1 MKNRAHPSGFT
12 IVEMLV
18 VIVIIAML
26 AAFAIPAIAGVQG
39 RSQAVTCSSRMR
51 DIGAAILLYGQD
63 NQGRFPRS
71 SHSAAANREPGWA
84 ASIAPYLGAQP
95 ADATA
100 AWVNRKFRC
109 PGNPD
114 RSPGAYSYGMNVF
127 FELGQGDSYV
137 GRPSTWR
144 CSMQV
149 PSPAR
154 TILLAEIQPA
164 AGSMGADHFMCH
176 QWSSLNAAKNAVAHD
191 RHSERSN
198 FLFVDGHVEALA
210 LDGTFQSRT
219 KNLWNPST
227 AANP

>member
-1 MKNRAHPSGFT
+1 MKRGACPPGFSV
-12 IVEMLV
+12 VELLV
-18 VIVIIAML
+18 VLAIIAVL
-26 AAFAIPAIAGVQG
+26 AALAIPAIAGVQG

-51 DIGAAILLYGQD
+51 DIGAAVLLYGQD

-71 SHSAAANREPGWA
+71 NHSAAANREPGWA
-84 ASIAPYLGAQP
+84 ASIASYLGAQP
-95 ADATA
+95 EDATA

-109 PGNPD
+109 PCDPD
-114 RSPGAYSYGMNVF
+114 HSPGAYSYGVNVF

-144 CSMQV
+144 CSMHV

-154 TILLAEIQPA
+154 TIMLAEIRQA
-164 AGSMGADHFMCH
+164 AGSVGAEHFMCH
-176 QWSSLNAAKNAVAHD
+176 QWSSLNAAKNAVAND
-191 RHSERSN
+191 RHSGRSN
-198 FLFVDGHVEALA
+198 FLFVDGHVETMALE
-210 LDGTFQSRT
+210 DTFQSRT